1 MANSRPSL
9 IGPRHFAAALV
20 LVAAPAVAGLTY
32 EWAGYCDVS
41 YCTTGGGTITLAD
54 SYVPGTLTEDP
65 ADFASATYWYNET
78 DSPDTYLVS
87 GTITPESA
95 GGLRTWIFHDHD
107 PEPSI
112 YLALYTQSSRIIDV
126 GFPGTWFI
134 AEKAGGVVTS
144 FERSQSVPEPGT
156 LAVLGLALAAIAGIR
171 YRGRRRQRPDGAGT
185 PLMRLRHGLAALLA
199 VSSGAAFAGPIY
211 EWTGYCA
218 YENCLEGSAAGGT
231 VTLADSYVPGT
242 ATEDP
247 ADFVAAEIWNY
258 HRTYA
263 APPEPEAILVHRTLP
278 SPVPTPLGEWT
289 LGSFSFDPA
298 GRGFQVYF
306 LSGDYPDGRYLEDF
320 VRVDLGPD
328 PVLGTIGEWGS
339 NELDGGRVTSFR
351 QRTQSVAEPAS
362 LAMLGAGL
370 LGFFAARRRRAPAAG
385 G

>member
-1 MANSRPSL
+1 MANSQPCAVRPRQL
-9 IGPRHFAAALV
+9 AVALV
-20 LVAAPAVAGLTY
+20 LVAASAPAVAGLTY

-78 DSPDTYLVS
+78 DGPDTYLVS

-107 PEPSI
+107 PDPSI
-112 YLALYTQSSRIIDV
+112 YLALYTQNSRIIDV

-156 LAVLGLALAAIAGIR
+156 LALLGLALAAIAGIR
-171 YRGRRRQRPDGAGT
+171 CRGRRRRWPGT
-185 PLMRLRHGLAALLA
+185 AVIPRMRLRHGLAALLA
-199 VSSGAAFAGPIY
+199 VSSSTAFAGLTY

-218 YENCLEGSAAGGT
+218 YENCFEGSAAGGT

-242 ATEDP
+242 VTEDP

-258 HRTYA
+258 HPTYRL
-263 APPEPEAILVHRTLP
+263 PPEPEAYLVHRTLP
-278 SPVPTPLGEWT
+278 RSYGEWA
-289 LGSFSFDPA
+289 LDVFFFDPA
-298 GRGFQVYF
+298 RGFDVRF
-306 LSGDYPDGRYLEDF
+306 ASGDYPDGNYVLDDVVLF
-320 VRVDLGPD
+320 LDLRPIPGQ
-328 PVLGTIGEWGS
+328 IGEWGS
-339 NELDGGRVTSFR
+339 GELDGGPVTSFGL
-351 QRTQSVAEPAS
+351 RTQSVPEPAS

-370 LGFFAARRRRAPAAG
+370 LAIRRRRVSTAAG
-385 G
+385 